1 MSSEDSRIREDWKK
15 ILTYWLLL
23 KHVITSEKRM
33 LPFHEG
39 ILLFMSE
46 KDQWTIEQSF
56 TDERQ
61 VEVAKILYGKN
72 SETHK

>member
-1 MSSEDSRIREDWKK
+1 
-15 ILTYWLLL
+15 
-23 KHVITSEKRM
+23 M